1 MKITKD
7 INKLT
12 IELVRAI
19 NLTLVNEIPLSLFT
33 SITSTPKRGG
43 LKVKMIITLLKNKNR

>member
-33 SITSTPKRGG
+33 SITSTPKRGI
-43 LKVKMIITLLKNKNR
+43 KSNDDNNITKKQK